1 MAIPEDSITD
11 HVSLKDANVNMNNSP
26 RTMKTP
32 LVSRSN
38 TQTSD
43 NSESVKA
50 SMSACSD
57 CRLENEWV
65 RSPSVRSVGGW
76 KPRTTSGLRRSN
88 SDKTPSKK
96 KSVKVIR
103 KMKSVNKTES
113 VKSAEVS
120 LKGSSSYQ
128 KSSKSSRKSSFY
140 R

>member
-1 MAIPEDSITD
+1 MAIQEDSVTD
-11 HVSLKDANVNMNNSP
+11 HVSMKDASVNNSP

-57 CRLENEWV
+57 YRNENEWV

-103 KMKSVNKTES
+103 KMKSANKTES